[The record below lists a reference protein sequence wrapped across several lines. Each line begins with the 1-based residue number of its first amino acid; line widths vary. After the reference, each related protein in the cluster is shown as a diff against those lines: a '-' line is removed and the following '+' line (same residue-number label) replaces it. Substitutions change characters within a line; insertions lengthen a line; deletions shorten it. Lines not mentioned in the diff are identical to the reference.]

1 MTLAELNR
9 LPIYRA
15 EEEFLKCCTSR
26 AWARAMARRRPFA
39 SPERLLQAAEEIW
52 WSLDASD
59 WAENFQTQSQEQ
71 QIRAAAEKRNKITL
85 WRLKQLFPR

>member
-15 EEEFLKCCTSR
+15 EEEFLKCCASKV
-26 AWARAMARRRPFA
+26 WARAMARRKPFA

-59 WAENFQTQSQEQ
+59 WAESSQAQEQ

-85 WRLKQLFPR
+85 WRLKQLFPL